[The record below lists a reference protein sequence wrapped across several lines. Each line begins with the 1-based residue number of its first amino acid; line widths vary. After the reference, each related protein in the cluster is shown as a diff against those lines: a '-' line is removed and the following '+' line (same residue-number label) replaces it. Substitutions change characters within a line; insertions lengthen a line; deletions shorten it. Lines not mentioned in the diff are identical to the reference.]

1 MTRTGWMYWRSQRSA
16 GASPARYGCALLLLL
31 VAAACGKQKQQT
43 PAASVS
49 LVFASP
55 ALTLDPQRHSE
66 DQTRAILANFFEGLV
81 ELDRNL
87 AIRPRLAT
95 DWSNPSETV
104 WRFRLR
110 PGVRFH
116 DGHTLTA
123 EDVKHTIE
131 RAKRIDRSC
140 VEPDVRAIIEVR
152 TVDPLTVEFVTD
164 RPRPLL
170 LARLATAPILS
181 RYTNDAE
188 ITKPVGTG
196 PFVMQGTTK
205 AATAQSRSEGGFTR
219 IRANRFDDYWGPK
232 PGYEKLEIRCV
243 AGDEE
248 LAATAATGATVISPL
263 PAGGLGTLKSESARY
278 RAVRSPT
285 VTIGFLICRLR
296 PMSNGKPS
304 PFADRRVRRALSLAI
319 DRPSLVARAF
329 GDEAVPAWQLVMPGI
344 HGFDPGLEQP
354 PADLDGARRLLAE
367 AGFPSGFEAKLL
379 VSPRSLLAGSEIAR
393 QLAPSGI
400 RLDVRGS
407 PWPERLT
414 ELEKGNAHLVLGFW
428 STVSGDS
435 SGLFEP
441 VLHTRGGPG
450 GFGSENRSGYSNA
463 ELDHDIQ
470 AASVEMNSN
479 ARARF
484 LRQAMRRALEDLPL
498 VPLYAPSWTYGIRE
512 GAELTPR
519 LDAAVLGADVVLHSP
534 GS

>member
-1 MTRTGWMYWRSQRSA
+1 MI
-16 GASPARYGCALLLLL
+16 PFGCGLLLFL
-31 VAAACGKQKQQT
+31 VAAACERANQKK
-43 PAASVS
+43 PAATVS

-87 AIRPRLAT
+87 EIRPKLAT

-116 DGHTLTA
+116 DGHILTA
-123 EDVKHTIE
+123 EDVRHTIE
-131 RAKRIDRSC
+131 RAKRIDRSS
-140 VEPDVRAIIEVR
+140 VEPDIRAIVEVR
-152 TVDPLTVEFVTD
+152 TVDPLTIEFVTD

-181 RYTNDAE
+181 RFTDDAE
-188 ITKPVGTG
+188 IARPVGTG
-196 PFVMQGTTK
+196 PFVMRE
-205 AATAQSRSEGGFTR
+205 ATAAGATQPPRPAAFAYL
-219 IRANRFDDYWGPK
+219 RAQRFDDYWGQK

-248 LAATAATGATVISPL
+248 LAATAATAATVISPL
-263 PAGGLGTLKSESARY
+263 PSGGLDALKTEKGRY

-319 DRPSLVARAF
+319 DRQSLVERAF
-329 GDEAVPAWQLVMPGI
+329 GDEAVPAWQLVMPGV
-344 HGFDPGLEQP
+344 HGFDPGLEHP
-354 PADLDGARRLLAE
+354 SADPARARQLLKE
-367 AGFPSGFEAKLL
+367 AGFAAGFDAKLL
-379 VSPRSLLAGSEIAR
+379 VSPRSLPAGNEIAR
-393 QLAPSGI
+393 QLAFLGV
-400 RLDVRGS
+400 RLEVKGS

-414 ELEKGNAHLVLGFW
+414 ELEGGNAHLVLGFW
-428 STVSGDS
+428 STISGDA

-450 GFGSENRSGYSNA
+450 GFGSENYSGYSST

-470 AASVEMNSN
+470 AASVEMNPSL
-479 ARARF
+479 RAQSLIR
-484 LRQAMRRALEDLPL
+484 AMRRALEDLPL
-498 VPLYAPSWTYGIRE
+498 VPLYAPIWTYGIRE
-512 GAELTPR
+512 GAELSPR
-519 LDAAVLGADVVLHSP
+519 LDAAVLGADVVLVPP